1 MPFPLAIVLLAL
13 PILELAGLIVAG
25 EEFGAIPVIA
35 EAILSAIAGVNLLRI
50 TGWVTARKVQDAMMK
65 GELPVG
71 QMFEGA
77 ALSVASVLLII
88 PGFLTDAIGLL
99 LLIAP
104 LRTALGAAI
113 AARTAAEAA
122 RRRDDGVI
130 EAEFTVVE
138 GEPPADPETPPKP
151 LPPHAPEADDTRR

>member
-1 MPFPLAIVLLAL
+1 MPFLLVILLLAL
-13 PILELAGLIVAG
+13 PALELTGLILAG
-25 EEFGAIPVIA
+25 EKFGAIPVIA

-77 ALSVASVLLII
+77 ALSIASILLII

-113 AARTAAEAA
+113 AARTAARATHHSDE
-122 RRRDDGVI
+122 GVI
-130 EAEFTVVE
+130 EGEFTVVE
-138 GEPPADPETPPKP
+138 DPAPSDPGAPAAP
-151 LPPHAPEADDTRR
+151 LPPPTPEAGSDRR

>member
-1 MPFPLAIVLLAL
+1 MPFPVAILLLAL
-13 PILELAGLIVAG
+13 PIIELAGLIAVG
-25 EEFGAIPVIA
+25 REFGVLPVLA
-35 EAILSAIAGVNLLRI
+35 WAILSAIAGVNLLRI
-50 TGWVTARKVQDAMMK
+50 TGWVTARKVQDAMVK

-77 ALSVASVLLII
+77 ALSFASILLIL

-104 LRTALGAAI
+104 LRVALGAAL
-113 AARTAAEAA
+113 AAKTAATAT

-130 EAEFTVVE
+130 EGEFTVVDDA
-138 GEPPADPETPPKP
+138 PPAEPEAPPAP
-151 LPPHAPEADDTRR
+151 LPPPNDDDTRR

>member
-1 MPFPLAIVLLAL
+1 MPFPLAILLLAL

-25 EEFGAIPVIA
+25 EEFGAVPVIA

-77 ALSVASVLLII
+77 ALSLASILLII

-104 LRTALGAAI
+104 LRTALGAAL
-113 AARTAAEAA
+113 AAKAAANTA

-130 EAEFTVVE
+130 EGEFTVVE
-138 GEPPADPETPPKP
+138 DAPPAEPDKPSQP
-151 LPPHAPEADDTRR
+151 LPPPAPEDDPNRR

>member
-1 MPFPLAIVLLAL
+1 MPFLLVIVLLAL
-13 PILELAGLIVAG
+13 PALELAGLIVAG
-25 EEFGAIPVIA
+25 EKFGAIPVIA

-50 TGWVTARKVQDAMMK
+50 TGWVTARKVQDAMMR

-77 ALSVASVLLII
+77 ALSIASILLII

-104 LRTALGAAI
+104 LRTALGAAL
-113 AARTAAEAA
+113 AARTAAHAA
-122 RRRDDGVI
+122 RHRDDGVI
-130 EAEFTVVE
+130 EGEFTIVE
-138 GEPPADPETPPKP
+138 DPAPAEPDAPSKP
-151 LPPHAPEADDTRR
+151 LPPPAPEGEPKQR